1 MGWVTLTLR
10 KRVLKQSHAGYQMR
24 DLQISREKRQLA
36 RRKQYETASIQN
48 QQNQALAPLKQSY
61 NELIDELES
70 KRKELTNFLK
80 IAKEYAT
87 GNSNGD
93 IATSG
98 KAVIIRNENGEY
110 AGSNTP
116 FKLKLNSGETKYIKF
131 SELSASE
138 DGEKVWYERND
149 TKYFETSSEDL
160 QRFDMYDFTELSEEY
175 SLPDISTLS
184 EDDIS
189 ALQTQI
195 ESEISNI
202 QMEKEDAQLEYT
214 GDVNREKSFYEDEL
228 AMLEEDVND
237 QETMLELEQSDVE
250 SQMEAIS
257 QEMQAVGEA
266 VSTQIQNSTIRLA

>member
-10 KRVLKQSHAGYQMR
+10 KRVLKQSHADYQMR
-24 DLQISREKRQLA
+24 DLQISRERRQLA

-98 KAVIIRNENGEY
+98 KVVIIRNEDGEY
-110 AGSNTP
+110 AGDDKP
-116 FKLKLNSGETKYIKF
+116 FFDKEESKYIKF
-131 SELSASE
+131 SELSVSE
-138 DGEKVWYERND
+138 DGKKVWYESND
-149 TKYFETSSEDL
+149 TKSFETSSEDL

>member
-138 DGEKVWYERND
+138 DGKEVWYERND

-160 QRFDMYDFTELSEEY
+160 QRFDMYDFTELSAEY
-175 SLPDISTLS
+175 NLPDISTLN
-184 EDDIS
+184 EDNIS

-214 GDVNREKSFYEDEL
+214 EDVNREKTFYEDEL